1 VTSVPHLIQLYI
13 TSYLDSISLSAKKIF
28 AAYVIT
34 NWDLSDTIQKKNG
47 KYVGNYVNY
56 VGTK

>member
-1 VTSVPHLIQLYI
+1 M
-13 TSYLDSISLSAKKIF
+13 ISNTKKIF
-28 AAYVIT
+28 AAYAIT